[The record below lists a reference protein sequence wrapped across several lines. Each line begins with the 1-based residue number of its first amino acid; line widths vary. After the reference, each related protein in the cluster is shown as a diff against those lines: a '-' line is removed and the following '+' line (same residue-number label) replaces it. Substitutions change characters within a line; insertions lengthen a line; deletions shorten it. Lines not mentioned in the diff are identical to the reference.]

1 MSHFPGSILE
11 GDESLDERKESLS
24 DLLSDLL
31 PAGDEVEVLL
41 AEIIRQWD
49 TLKVGSRRNFVDV
62 KMIFVCEIF
71 MFLSSR
77 NFLMRKSL
85 NKNVWK
91 EIC

>member
-1 MSHFPGSILE
+1 VSHLPGSILE

-62 KMIFVCEIF
+62 KMIFFCKIF

-85 NKNVWK
+85 NKNV
-91 EIC
+91 